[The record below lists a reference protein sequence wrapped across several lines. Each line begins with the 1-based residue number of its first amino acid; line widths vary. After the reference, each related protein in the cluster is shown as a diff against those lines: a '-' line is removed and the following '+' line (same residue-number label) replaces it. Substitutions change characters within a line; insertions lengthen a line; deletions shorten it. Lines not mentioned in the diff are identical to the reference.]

1 MTKQRM
7 ICCPGELLDRP
18 DDAIDRAYFRGFL
31 LNNEIEW
38 GEALLVL
45 GGGVT
50 IPVRDAPGRD
60 WITKNPGMREPS
72 QIPAACFDPTIYTFE
87 FATQQDA
94 GRAADLVDTMGERL
108 AAVDLGPHEYLT
120 VTHMPE
126 VFPPVARRWP
136 ATATESARDA

>member
-31 LNNEIEW
+31 LNNAIEW

-50 IPVRDAPGRD
+50 IPVRDVPGRG
-60 WITKNPGMREPS
+60 WIT
-72 QIPAACFDPTIYTFE
+72 
-87 FATQQDA
+87 TQ
-94 GRAADLVDTMGERL
+94 
-108 AAVDLGPHEYLT
+108 
-120 VTHMPE
+120 HMPE
-126 VFPPVARRWP
+126 VHPPIARYWP
-136 ATATESARDA
+136 ENAEQLPRL